1 MCDLLANGLL
11 IVLSLFP
18 TLTCTNLEP
27 FRAQGV
33 PPVVLVMRVYDQE
46 GELAAEWVK
55 QGYNYSFDGFG
66 RIDWLVEPELL
77 VFKRQHYYYHINY
90 LLAGDPV
97 SGRLY
102 QIAEARVGRW
112 VLAAQ
117 TQPDWSYV
125 IYTISADGSDQV
137 EAQRLVPYEELP
149 LRRDQPDTRSPDG
162 QWILRYGRWTD
173 RFHVFGIGIFRVLHG
188 DDYRRV
194 FDADIVEGPWWSPD
208 SKRFAYIVDS
218 GDLYVSDLEGNQR
231 RMVHGPV
238 AFLGWRGDRL
248 AWLAYSPFHH

>member
-1 MCDLLANGLL
+1 M
-11 IVLSLFP
+11 
-18 TLTCTNLEP
+18 
-27 FRAQGV
+27 
-33 PPVVLVMRVYDQE
+33 
-46 GELAAEWVK
+46 
-55 QGYNYSFDGFG
+55 
-66 RIDWLVEPELL
+66 
-77 VFKRQHYYYHINY
+77 
-90 LLAGDPV
+90 
-97 SGRLY
+97 
-102 QIAEARVGRW
+102 
-112 VLAAQ
+112 
-117 TQPDWSYV
+117 

-137 EAQRLVPYEELP
+137 EALRLVPYEELP
-149 LRRDQPDTRSPDG
+149 LRRDHPDTRSPDG
-162 QWILRYGRWTD
+162 QWIIRYGRWID
-173 RFHVFGIGIFRVLHG
+173 RFHVSGIGIFRVFHG